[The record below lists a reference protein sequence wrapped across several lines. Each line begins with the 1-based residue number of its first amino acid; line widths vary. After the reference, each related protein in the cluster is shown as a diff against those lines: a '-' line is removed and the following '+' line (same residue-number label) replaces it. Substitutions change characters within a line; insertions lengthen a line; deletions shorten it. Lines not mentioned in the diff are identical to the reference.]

1 MAQKTINL
9 GTAELAGDG
18 ETLRSAF
25 SKANDNFT
33 ELYNNDAADFDGAF
47 GSLTGKPNLFST
59 VASSGQ
65 NDINA
70 DGTSD
75 KLYIEAGTGISI
87 ATDQNTD
94 TLTITAT
101 GGGGSYSNSDVDTH
115 LNQSNPT
122 TGYVLSWNGSDY
134 AWTANGTGSGL
145 GDVVDDTTPQL
156 GGNLDMNGFEI
167 VTTAGGHIRLDP
179 DTTGGVGIGNV
190 TNPATLLH
198 LQQSA
203 PIITLQRLDNALSQ
217 GISWTGQAGT
227 EAAHIK
233 LDGTGGTTNT
243 LIMSAFDGA
252 SVTERLR
259 IMAASGAGIQVTG
272 TLNGHTIPGG
282 AGTLALTSDIT
293 GISNV
298 VQDTNP
304 Q

>member
-9 GTAELAGDG
+9 GTGELTGDG

-33 ELYNNDAADFDGAF
+33 ELYADPG
-47 GSLTGKPNLFST
+47 GIT
-59 VASSGQ
+59 
-65 NDINA
+65 DIV
-70 DGTSD
+70 
-75 KLYIEAGTGISI
+75 
-87 ATDQNTD
+87 Q
-94 TLTITAT
+94 
-101 GGGGSYSNSDVDTH
+101 
-115 LNQSNPT
+115 
-122 TGYVLSWNGSDY
+122 
-134 AWTANGTGSGL
+134 
-145 GDVVDDTTPQL
+145 DTTPQL

-190 TNPATLLH
+190 TNPSTLLH

-259 IMAASGAGIQVTG
+259 IMAASGAGIKVTG
-272 TLNGHTIPGG
+272 NIEVSGRIDVGGSLGIGQNAARTNQGIDAVAVGGISGDDAQGDKAVAVGASAGQLDQG
-282 AGTLALTSDIT
+282 AGAVALGFGAGQNLQAANSIVINATGSVLQNTTASSFVVKPVRAINSGTLPAGFKQVGFNPTT
-293 GISNV
+293 GEIIYLDGV
-298 VQDTNP
+298 
-304 Q
+304 